1 MSKNEKKKNQ
11 KRMILIGLLG
21 FLTGIILHELIRRIF
36 QG

>member
-21 FLTGIILHELIRRIF
+21 FLTGIILRELIRRIF